1 MSTAVS
7 FTWVPDP
14 SIHAETFF
22 AQASLIRNTAVPIA
36 AASSVVRA
44 DIQERFETETDPY
57 GRKWDDWSSSYYPAA
72 MAYPNEGILKQSG
85 DLFRAAISS
94 KATLVTE
101 DTVFY
106 ETGALPSY
114 GLAHESGLPD
124 RKTPLPQRAFLGLSE
139 ESAAQI
145 YGLFEEWFND
155 IIRLYPSP
163 SGVQPRHS
171 FRATGPGGGFFLPRS
186 AAGL

>member
-1 MSTAVS
+1 MTTPIT

-14 SIHAETFF
+14 SIHANTFF
-22 AQASLIRNTAVPIA
+22 TQASLLQNTAVPIA

-44 DIQERFETETDPY
+44 DIQERFETETDPF
-57 GRKWDDWSSSYYPAA
+57 GRKWEDWSSSYTPVA

-101 DTVFY
+101 DTIFY

-114 GLAHESGLPD
+114 GLAHEAGLPD
-124 RKTPLPQRAFLGLSE
+124 RENPLPQRAFLGVDA
-139 ESAAQI
+139 ESRATI
-145 YGLFEEWFND
+145 FGLFEEWFDD
-155 IIRLYPSP
+155 IIRLYPHP
-163 SGVQPRHS
+163 EGIRTRHS
-171 FRATGPGGGFFLPRS
+171 FRAAGGGGFFLPRS

>member
-1 MSTAVS
+1 MT

-14 SIHAETFF
+14 KVHASTMFT
-22 AQASLIRNTAVPIA
+22 QASMFNKTQVPIA
-36 AASSVVRA
+36 AASSVLRA

-57 GRKWDDWSSSYYPAA
+57 GVKWEDWSSSYYPTA

-94 KATLVTE
+94 KAILVTH

-114 GLAHESGLPD
+114 GLAHEEGLPD
-124 RKTPLPQRAFLGLSE
+124 RKTRLPRRAFLGLSP
-139 ESAAQI
+139 ESAAKI
-145 YGLFEEWFND
+145 YGLFEEWMED
-155 IIRLYPSP
+155 IVRLYPNRART
-163 SGVQPRHS
+163 GIEEKHS
-171 FRATGPGGGFFLPRS
+171 FRAAGGGFFLPRS